1 MLFISYIFLFG
12 FLPGAL
18 FVFYGLR
25 RLGLKDAS
33 VAALMVASVVFY
45 SYWRPSDTFILIGT
59 IIVNYF
65 VAKYLGRV
73 AKNRAKLL
81 LIFGISVNLGLL
93 VYFKYF
99 DFLAVNLAA
108 LGGFEYVARHVVM
121 PIGISFF
128 TFTQLAYLV
137 DCYQSRTYEANFTT
151 YALFVTIFP
160 HLIAG
165 PIIHHAQMRPQFALL
180 RREPVDPDLITMGV
194 VIFVAGFA
202 KKVLLGDNVAIGADL
217 AFNAAD
223 HGAQLSMASA
233 WIGTIAYTLH
243 IYFDFSGYSDMAIG
257 LALLFGLRL
266 PINFNSPYKSTSIID
281 FWRRWH
287 ITLSSWL
294 RDYLYIPLG
303 GNRGGEFAR
312 LRNVFITFLL
322 GGLWHGAGWTF
333 VIWGA
338 LHGAYVVVNHLLI
351 KGAAVPATATSVVAA
366 IPGPLTVAGK
376 RAAVMLLVMIAWV
389 FFRATTVAGAMSILR
404 SMFFVQRGLPLEGL
418 DFRTYIWIL
427 LAGAI
432 ALFAPSTQQ
441 LTRYTPKLTEPLRLP
456 QGSLLGSLRSGN
468 LGFSASPAVAL
479 GCGLLFAAALTG
491 IWRPAIFIYFN
502 F

>member
-18 FVFYGLR
+18 LVFYGLR

-33 VAALMVASVVFY
+33 VASLMVASLVFY

-59 IIVNYF
+59 IIVNFF
-65 VAKYLGRV
+65 VAKYLGKVR
-73 AKNRAKLL
+73 KSRSKLL
-81 LIFGISVNLGLL
+81 LVFGISVNLGLL

-99 DFLAVNLAA
+99 DFLAANVATV
-108 LGGFEYVARHVVM
+108 GGFDYVARHVVM

-137 DCYQSRTYEANFTT
+137 DSYKSRTYEANFTT

-165 PIIHHAQMRPQFALL
+165 PIIHHAQMRPQFARL
-180 RREPVDPDLITMGV
+180 RREPVDSDLITMGV

-202 KKVLLGDNVAIGADL
+202 KKLLLADNLVIGADL
-217 AFNAAD
+217 AFKAAD
-223 HGAQLSMASA
+223 HGAHLSVASA
-233 WIGTIAYTLH
+233 WIGTIAYTLQ

-266 PINFNSPYKSTSIID
+266 PVNFNSPYKSASIIE

-287 ITLSSWL
+287 ITLSNWL

-338 LHGAYVVVNHLLI
+338 LHGGYVVVNHLMI
-351 KGAAVPATATSVVAA
+351 KGAAPTAP
-366 IPGPLTVAGK
+366 PGVLTVAGK
-376 RAAVMLLVMIAWV
+376 RAVVMLLVMIAWV
-389 FFRATTVAGAMSILR
+389 FFRATTVAGAMSIIR
-404 SMFFVQRGLPLEGL
+404 SMFFVQRGMPLDGL
-418 DFRTYIWIL
+418 DFRTYFWII
-427 LAGAI
+427 LAGTV

-441 LTRYTPKLTEPLRLP
+441 LTRYTAKLSEPLRLP
-456 QGSLLGSLRSGN
+456 GGSLLSSLRSGGVA
-468 LGFSASPAVAL
+468 LSASPAVAI
-479 GCGLLFAAALTG
+479 GCGLVFAVALTG

>member
-1 MLFISYIFLFG
+1 MLFNSYIFLFG
-12 FLPGAL
+12 FLPAAL
-18 FVFYGLR
+18 LIFYALRGLR
-25 RLGLKDAS
+25 LREAS
-33 VAALMVASVVFY
+33 IVSLMLASIAFY
-45 SYWRPSDTFILIGT
+45 AYWRPSDTWILIGT

-65 VAKYLGRV
+65 VAKYLGKLPKSRS
-73 AKNRAKLL
+73 KLL
-81 LIFGISVNLGLL
+81 LAAGISANLGLL
-93 VYFKYF
+93 IYFKYF
-99 DFLAVNLAA
+99 DFLATNAAA
-108 LGGFEYVARHVVM
+108 LIGFQYVARHIVM

-137 DCYQSRTYEANFTT
+137 DSYQSRTYEASFTT

-165 PIIHHAQMRPQFALL
+165 PIIHHAQMRPQFAKL
-180 RREPVDPDLITMGV
+180 RREAVDPDLITMGV

-202 KKVLLGDNVAIGADL
+202 KKVLLADNLVVGADL
-217 AFNAAD
+217 AFKAAD
-223 HGAQLSMASA
+223 HGVQLSAASA
-233 WIGTIAYTLH
+233 WLGTIAYTLQ

-266 PINFNSPYKSTSIID
+266 PVNFNSPYKSTSIID

-287 ITLSSWL
+287 ITLSAWL

-303 GNRGGEFAR
+303 GNRDGEFAR

-338 LHGAYVVVNHLLI
+338 LHGTYVVINHLMI
-351 KGAAVPATATSVVAA
+351 KSAPPDAAPGA
-366 IPGPLTVAGK
+366 LKVAGK
-376 RAAVMLLVMIAWV
+376 RTAVMLLVMLAWV
-389 FFRATTVAGAMSILR
+389 FFRATSVSGAMSIVR
-404 SMFFVQRGLPLEGL
+404 SMLFVRPGTPLEGL
-418 DFRTYIWIL
+418 DFSVYLWI
-427 LAGAI
+427 LAGAAV

-441 LTRYTPKLTEPLRLP
+441 LTRYTPKLGEPLKLP
-456 QGSLLGSLRSGN
+456 EGTLLGSLHAGK
-468 LGFSASPAVAL
+468 LTYSASPAVAL
-479 GCGLLFAAALTG
+479 ISGLMFAAALAC

>member
-1 MLFISYIFLFG
+1 MLFNSYIFLFG
-12 FLPGAL
+12 FLPAAL
-18 FVFYGLR
+18 LIFYGLR
-25 RLGLKDAS
+25 RWGFLNASVTSLMLAS
-33 VAALMVASVVFY
+33 VAFY
-45 SYWRPSDTFILIGT
+45 TYWRPSDTFILIGT

-65 VAKYLGRV
+65 VAKSLG
-73 AKNRAKLL
+73 KLSEKHSKLL

-93 VYFKYF
+93 IYFKYF
-99 DFLAVNLAA
+99 DFLATNVAA
-108 LGGFEYVARHVVM
+108 VGGINYVARHIVM

-137 DCYQSRTYEANFTT
+137 DCYRSRTYEANFIT
-151 YALFVTIFP
+151 YALFVTVFP

-165 PIIHHAQMRPQFALL
+165 PIIHHAQMRPQFARL
-180 RREPVDPDLITMGV
+180 RREPVDANLITMGV
-194 VIFVAGFA
+194 VIFVVGLA
-202 KKVLLGDNVAIGADL
+202 KKVLLADNLVGGANL
-217 AFNAAD
+217 VFNAAD
-223 HGAQLSMASA
+223 HGAHLSTASA
-233 WIGTIAYTLH
+233 WIGTIAYTLQ

-257 LALLFGLRL
+257 LALLFGLCL
-266 PINFNSPYKSTSIID
+266 PVNFNSPYKSTSIID

-287 ITLSSWL
+287 ISLSTWL

-338 LHGAYVVVNHLLI
+338 LHGAYVVVNHLMI
-351 KGAAVPATATSVVAA
+351 KGATPKT
-366 IPGPLTVAGK
+366 PGRFAVAGK
-376 RAAVMLLVMIAWV
+376 RMVVMLLVMIAWV
-389 FFRATTVAGAMSILR
+389 FFRATSVAGALSIMR
-404 SMFFVQRGLPLEGL
+404 SMFSVQPGMVLAGL
-418 DFRTYIWIL
+418 DFNVFAWMWL
-427 LAGAI
+427 GGAI

-441 LTRYTPKLTEPLRLP
+441 LTRYSAKPKEPLKLP
-456 QGSLLGSLRSGN
+456 EGSLLGSLRAGN
-468 LGFSASPAVAL
+468 LTYAASPAVAL
-479 GCGLLFAAALTG
+479 IGGCMFAAALAC

>member
-1 MLFISYIFLFG
+1 MLFNSYIFLFV
-12 FLPGAL
+12 FLPAAL
-18 FVFYGLR
+18 LIFYGLR
-25 RLGLKDAS
+25 RWGFLNAS
-33 VAALMVASVVFY
+33 VASLMLASVAFY
-45 SYWRPSDTFILIGT
+45 TYWRPSDTFFLIGT

-65 VAKYLGRV
+65 VAKNLGKVSEKRS
-73 AKNRAKLL
+73 KLL

-93 VYFKYF
+93 IYFKYF
-99 DFLAVNLAA
+99 DFLATNVAA
-108 LGGFEYVARHVVM
+108 LGGINYVARHIVM

-137 DCYQSRTYEANFTT
+137 DCYRSRTYEANFIT
-151 YALFVTIFP
+151 YALFVTVFP

-165 PIIHHAQMRPQFALL
+165 PIIHHAQMRPQFARL
-180 RREPVDPDLITMGV
+180 RRDPVDANLITMGM
-194 VIFVAGFA
+194 VIFVVGLA
-202 KKVLLGDNVAIGADL
+202 KKVLLADNLVGGANL
-217 AFNAAD
+217 VFNAAD
-223 HGAQLSMASA
+223 HGAHLSTASA
-233 WIGTIAYTLH
+233 WIGTIAYTLQ

-257 LALLFGLRL
+257 LALLFGLCL
-266 PINFNSPYKSTSIID
+266 PVNFNSPYKSTSIID

-287 ITLSSWL
+287 ISLSTWL

-338 LHGAYVVVNHLLI
+338 LHGAYVVVNHLMI
-351 KGAAVPATATSVVAA
+351 KGAVPKT
-366 IPGPLTVAGK
+366 PGRFTVAGK
-376 RAAVMLLVMIAWV
+376 RIVVMLLVMIAWV
-389 FFRATTVAGAMSILR
+389 FFRATSVAGALGIVR
-404 SMFFVQRGLPLEGL
+404 SMFTVQPGMVLAGL
-418 DFRTYIWIL
+418 DMNAYFWML
-427 LAGAI
+427 LGGAI

-441 LTRYTPKLTEPLRLP
+441 LTRYTAKPADPLKLPEGT
-456 QGSLLGSLRSGN
+456 LLGSLRAGS
-468 LGFSASPAVAL
+468 LAYSASPAVAL
-479 GCGLLFAAALTG
+479 MCGVMFAAALAC

>member
-1 MLFISYIFLFG
+1 MLFNSYIFLFG
-12 FLPGAL
+12 FLPAAL
-18 FVFYGLR
+18 LVFYGLR
-25 RLGLKDAS
+25 RWRFLNASVTSLMLAS
-33 VAALMVASVVFY
+33 VAFY
-45 SYWRPSDTFILIGT
+45 TYWRPSDTVFLIGT

-73 AKNRAKLL
+73 SEKRSKLL

-93 VYFKYF
+93 IYFKYF
-99 DFLAVNLAA
+99 DFLATNVAA
-108 LGGFEYVARHVVM
+108 LGGVNYIARHIVM

-137 DCYQSRTYEANFTT
+137 DCYRSRTYEPNFIT
-151 YALFVTIFP
+151 YALFVTVFP

-165 PIIHHAQMRPQFALL
+165 PIIHHAQMRPQFARL
-180 RREPVDPDLITMGV
+180 RREPVDANLITMGV
-194 VIFVAGFA
+194 VIFVVGLA
-202 KKVLLGDNVAIGADL
+202 KKVLLADNLVGGANL
-217 AFNAAD
+217 VFNAAD
-223 HGAQLSMASA
+223 HGVHLSTASA
-233 WIGTIAYTLH
+233 WIGTIAYTLQ

-257 LALLFGLRL
+257 LALLFGLCL
-266 PINFNSPYKSTSIID
+266 PVNFNSPYKSTSIID

-287 ITLSSWL
+287 ISLSTWL

-338 LHGAYVVVNHLLI
+338 LHGAYVVVNHLMI
-351 KGAAVPATATSVVAA
+351 KGATPKTPGRFA
-366 IPGPLTVAGK
+366 IAGK
-376 RAAVMLLVMIAWV
+376 RMVVMLLVMIAWV
-389 FFRATTVAGAMSILR
+389 FFRATSVAGAMSIVG
-404 SMFFVQRGLPLEGL
+404 SMFTVQPGSVLAGL
-418 DFRTYIWIL
+418 DMNAYFWML
-427 LAGAI
+427 LGGAI

-441 LTRYTPKLTEPLRLP
+441 LTRYTAKPKEPMRLP
-456 QGSLLGSLRSGN
+456 EGTLLGSQRAGN
-468 LGFSASPAVAL
+468 LAYSASPAVAL
-479 GCGLLFAAALTG
+479 IGGCIFAAALAC

>member
-1 MLFISYIFLFG
+1 MLFNSYIFLFG
-12 FLPGAL
+12 FLPAAL
-18 FVFYGLR
+18 LIFYGLR
-25 RLGLKDAS
+25 RWGFLNASVTSLMLAS
-33 VAALMVASVVFY
+33 VAFY
-45 SYWRPSDTFILIGT
+45 TYWRPSDTFILIGT

-65 VAKYLGRV
+65 VAKSLG
-73 AKNRAKLL
+73 KLSEKHSKLL

-93 VYFKYF
+93 IYFKYF
-99 DFLAVNLAA
+99 DFLATNVAA
-108 LGGFEYVARHVVM
+108 VGGINYVARHIVM

-137 DCYQSRTYEANFTT
+137 DCYRSRTYEANFIT
-151 YALFVTIFP
+151 YALFVTVFP

-165 PIIHHAQMRPQFALL
+165 PIIHHAQMRPQFARL
-180 RREPVDPDLITMGV
+180 RREPVDANLITMGV
-194 VIFVAGFA
+194 VIFVVGLA
-202 KKVLLGDNVAIGADL
+202 KKVLLADNLVGGANL
-217 AFNAAD
+217 VFNAAD
-223 HGAQLSMASA
+223 HGAHLSTASA
-233 WIGTIAYTLH
+233 WIGTIAYTLQ

-257 LALLFGLRL
+257 LALLFGLCL
-266 PINFNSPYKSTSIID
+266 PVNFNSPYKSTSIID

-287 ITLSSWL
+287 ISLSTWL

-338 LHGAYVVVNHLLI
+338 LHGAYVVVNHLMI
-351 KGAAVPATATSVVAA
+351 KGATPKT
-366 IPGPLTVAGK
+366 PGRFAVAGK
-376 RAAVMLLVMIAWV
+376 RLVVMLLVMIAWV
-389 FFRATTVAGAMSILR
+389 FFRATSVAGALSIMR
-404 SMFFVQRGLPLEGL
+404 SMFSVQPGMVLAGL
-418 DFRTYIWIL
+418 DFNVFAWMWL
-427 LAGAI
+427 GGAI

-441 LTRYTPKLTEPLRLP
+441 LTRYSAKPKEPLKLP
-456 QGSLLGSLRSGN
+456 EGSLLGSLRAGN
-468 LGFSASPAVAL
+468 LTYAASPAVAL
-479 GCGLLFAAALTG
+479 IGGCMFAAALAC

>member
-1 MLFISYIFLFG
+1 MLFNSYVFLFV
-12 FLPGAL
+12 FLPAAL
-18 FVFYGLR
+18 LTFYGLR
-25 RLGLKDAS
+25 RFGFLNASVTALMLAS
-33 VAALMVASVVFY
+33 VAFY
-45 SYWRPSDTFILIGT
+45 TYWRPSDTFILLAT
-59 IIVNYF
+59 IVVNYF
-65 VAKYLGRV
+65 LARNLARVSAKG
-73 AKNRAKLL
+73 AKLL
-81 LIFGISVNLGLL
+81 LILGISLNLGLL
-93 VYFKYF
+93 TYFKYF
-99 DFLAVNLAA
+99 DFLASNIAA
-108 LGGFEYVARHVVM
+108 LGGIDYVARHIVM

-137 DCYQSRTYEANFTT
+137 DCYRSRTYEANFIT
-151 YALFVTIFP
+151 YALFVTVFP

-165 PIIHHAQMRPQFALL
+165 PIIHHAQMRPQFARL
-180 RREPVDPDLITMGV
+180 RRESVNADLINMGM
-194 VIFVAGFA
+194 VIFVVGLA
-202 KKVLLGDNVAIGADL
+202 KKVLLADNLVGGADIV
-217 AFNAAD
+217 FNAAD
-223 HGAQLSMASA
+223 HGAHLSTAAA
-233 WIGTIAYTLH
+233 WIGTVAYTLQ

-257 LALLFGLRL
+257 LALLFGLCL

-287 ITLSSWL
+287 ITLSTWL

-351 KGAAVPATATSVVAA
+351 KGKPAADGRFTIVMKRVV
-366 IPGPLTVAGK
+366 
-376 RAAVMLLVMIAWV
+376 VMMLVMIAWV
-389 FFRATTVAGAMSILR
+389 FFRATSVAGAIGILR
-404 SMFFVQRGLPLEGL
+404 SMFSAQTGTALAGL
-418 DFRTYIWIL
+418 DMDVYLWML
-427 LAGAI
+427 LGAAI

-441 LTRYTPKLTEPLRLP
+441 LTRYTAKPADSLKLPE
-456 QGSLLGSLRSGN
+456 GSLLGSLRAGH
-468 LGFSASPAVAL
+468 LAYPASPSVAL
-479 GCGLLFAAALTG
+479 ICGLMFAAALAC